1 MRSSRT
7 KRPLGISLLSV
18 LLGLTGIISIA
29 FSFWSYLGYNTIF
42 ELPEISITS
51 FAYVGSINVT
61 IAYGLW
67 NMKDW
72 ARTLLVT
79 LGLMGIIFSIASVPI
94 LIEGNF
100 LVVVGAFLAGSIV
113 WYLNRKEIKQSFK
126 GRIMV
131 RNLYSI

>member
-1 MRSSRT
+1 MMSSRSG
-7 KRPLGISLLSV
+7 RPIGITLLSV
-18 LLGLTGIISIA
+18 LLASAGILSIL

-67 NMKDW
+67 YMKDW

-79 LGLMGIIFSIASVPI
+79 LGLMGVIFCIASLPS

-100 LVVVGAFLAGSIV
+100 LVLVGAFTAGSIV
-113 WYLNRKEIKQSFK
+113 WYLNKKDVKQSFK